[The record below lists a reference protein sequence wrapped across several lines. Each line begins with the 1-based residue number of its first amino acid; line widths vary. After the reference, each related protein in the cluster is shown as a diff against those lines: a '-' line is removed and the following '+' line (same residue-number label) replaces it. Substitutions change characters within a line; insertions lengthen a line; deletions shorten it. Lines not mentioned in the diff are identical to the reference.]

1 MSTSLESGGIVGGYR
16 IESLLGRGGMA
27 AVYLAEDGR
36 LKRKVALKVL
46 SPELAADE
54 AFRRR
59 FVDESERLA
68 SVDHPNIIPIYEAG
82 QDDGHLFIAMRYV
95 DSTDLKELIASEG
108 HLSPERAVSIVTQ
121 VAGALDAAHAK
132 GLVHRDVKPANVL
145 VAVGSGGD
153 GSDHAYLSDF
163 GLTKRTQ
170 ETSGL
175 TKTGVF
181 MGSIDYVAPEQIS
194 GKGVDGRTD
203 QYALACV
210 LFQCLTGRT
219 PYPRDDDAAVLFS
232 HLSEPPPS
240 VTGTDPDL
248 PPAIDAVLARAMA
261 KEQDDRYASCLDFA
275 RAARAALLQPSG
287 EATGDPAA
295 AGPPGMPSAPSR
307 TVIATPA
314 LVEEP
319 PPKRRGRRIAIAAG
333 AGIVALGLVAGGLA
347 LLGGG
352 NDGRTTLGGADDGRT
367 TLVALDA
374 NDGSAIS
381 TLHDEAFSEHLW
393 GILSIEDGDLW
404 QATEDSLVRR
414 DDQTGEILDTLP
426 IEGAWQT
433 MTGGFGYVWIAHPS
447 APGETEIERMSPLSG
462 TSKTIKVDGDAA
474 DLRAGNGSIWFLSED
489 GNLAEIDPVSMK
501 VVDTYDT
508 GAVTPGLAVPLAGFV
523 WICECEVGRVAQF
536 DPRTGEIVK
545 ELDLPEH
552 GFVIGVDTTDPE
564 NERVWLLDPEANTLT
579 PIDPAT
585 GEVGRSVGVGGAA
598 ITDAK
603 VVGDSLWVASQT
615 EVTRIELPS
624 LDQHVFEVPDG
635 VSAGSLAPTPDG
647 SIVWVANCG
656 CPIEH

>member
-1 MSTSLESGGIVGGYR
+1 M
-16 IESLLGRGGMA
+16 
-27 AVYLAEDGR
+27 
-36 LKRKVALKVL
+36 L

-261 KEQDDRYASCLDFA
+261 KEQDDRYATCLDFA

-287 EATGDPAA
+287 EATGDPAS

-319 PPKRRGRRIAIAAG
+319 PPRRRGRRIALAAG
-333 AGIVALGLVAGGLA
+333 AGSSRSGWWRAGWRCWAEATTAGRRSAGPTTVGRPRRPRRERRVHDLDAARRGVQRAPLGHPVDRGRRPVAGDRRLRWYAATTRRGDPRHA
-347 LLGGG
+347 A
-352 NDGRTTLGGADDGRT
+352 DRGRVADDHGR
-367 TLVALDA
+367 VRVRVDRPPVRA
-374 NDGSAIS
+374 
-381 TLHDEAFSEHLW
+381 
-393 GILSIEDGDLW
+393 
-404 QATEDSLVRR
+404 RR
-414 DDQTGEILDTLP
+414 DRDR
-426 IEGAWQT
+426 
-433 MTGGFGYVWIAHPS
+433 
-447 APGETEIERMSPLSG
+447 RMSPLSG

-474 DLRAGNGSIWFLSED
+474 DLRAGNGSIWFLPED

-585 GEVGRSVGVGGAA
+585 GEAGRSVGVGGAA

-603 VVGDSLWVASQT
+603 VVGNSLWVASQT

>member
-1 MSTSLESGGIVGGYR
+1 MSTSLESGESVGGYR

-68 SVDHPNIIPIYEAG
+68 SVDHPNIIPVYEAG

-108 HLSPERAVSIVTQ
+108 HLAPERAVSIVTQ

-145 VAVGSGGD
+145 VAVGSGGV

-175 TKTGVF
+175 TKTGFF

-232 HLSEPPPS
+232 HLSEPPPP
-240 VTGTDPDL
+240 VTGADPDL
-248 PPAIDAVLARAMA
+248 PPAIDAVLAKGMA
-261 KEQDDRYASCLDFA
+261 KEQDDRYGSCLEFA
-275 RAARAALLQPSG
+275 HAARAALLQPSG
-287 EATGDPAA
+287 ETPVASPAT
-295 AGPPGMPSAPSR
+295 PSAPSR
-307 TVIATPA
+307 TVVAAPELLA
-314 LVEEP
+314 EP
-319 PPKRRGRRIAIAAG
+319 PPRRRGRR
-333 AGIVALGLVAGGLA
+333 VARVVGGV
-347 LLGGG
+347 GGG
-352 NDGRTTLGGADDGRT
+352 DDGRT
-367 TLVALDA
+367 TLVSLDA
-374 NDGSAIS
+374 NDGSTVS

-426 IEGAWQT
+426 IEGPWDA
-433 MTGGFGYVWIAHPS
+433 MTGGFGYLWIAHPS

-462 TSKTIKVDGDAA
+462 NSKTIKLDGDTV
-474 DLRAGNGSIWFLSED
+474 DLRAGNGSIWSLTHD
-489 GNLAEIDPVSMK
+489 GTLTDIDPVSMK

-508 GAVTPGLAVPLAGFV
+508 GAVTPGVAVPLAGFV
-523 WICECEVGRVAQF
+523 WICECESGRVAQF

-585 GEVGRSVGVGGAA
+585 GEAGRSVGVGGAA

-615 EVTRIELPS
+615 EVTRIELPA

>member
-1 MSTSLESGGIVGGYR
+1 MSTSLETGGVVGGYR
-16 IESLLGRGGMA
+16 IESLLGRGRMA
-27 AVYLAEDGR
+27 AVYLAEDSR
-36 LKRKVALKVL
+36 LKRKVALKIL
-46 SPELAADE
+46 SPELAADD

-59 FVDESERLA
+59 FVDESEQLA
-68 SVDHPNIIPIYEAG
+68 AVDHPNIIPVYEAG
-82 QDDGHLFIAMRYV
+82 QDEGHLFIAMRYV

-108 HLSPERAVSIVTQ
+108 PLLPERAISIVAQ
-121 VAGALDAAHAK
+121 VAGALDAAHEK

-175 TKTGVF
+175 TKTGF
-181 MGSIDYVAPEQIS
+181 LMGTIDYVAPEQIS
-194 GKGVDGRTD
+194 GSGVDGRTD

-219 PYPRDDDAAVLFS
+219 PYPRDDDAAVLYS

-240 VTGTDPDL
+240 VTGTDPEL
-248 PPAIDAVLARAMA
+248 PPTIDAVLARGMA
-261 KEQDDRYASCLDFA
+261 KDRNDRYASCLEFA
-275 RAARAALLQPSG
+275 RAGRDALLSPSG
-287 EATGDPAA
+287 EATVEPSATA
-295 AGPPGMPSAPSR
+295 TPGVPSAPSR
-307 TVIATPA
+307 PVIAAPA
-314 LVEEP
+314 RVEKP
-319 PPKRRGRRIAIAAG
+319 PPKRHGRR
-333 AGIVALGLVAGGLA
+333 VALVVGAIVLALAAVASVLA
-347 LLGGG
+347 LLNGGG
-352 NDGRTTLGGADDGRT
+352 GGRT

-374 NDGSAIS
+374 NDGSTVS

-404 QATEDSLVRR
+404 QATEGSLVRR
-414 DDQTGEILDTLP
+414 DEKTGEILDTFP
-426 IEGAWQT
+426 IQGTWES
-433 MTGGFGYVWIAHPS
+433 MTGGFGYVWIAHPL

-462 TSKTIKVDGDAA
+462 NSKTIKVDGDPA
-474 DLRAGNGSIWFLSED
+474 DLRAGNGSIWFLAED
-489 GNLAEIDPVSMK
+489 GTLSKIDPVSMK

-508 GAVTPGLAVPLAGFV
+508 GAVTPGTAVPLAGFI

-536 DPRTGEIVK
+536 DPRTGKIVK

-552 GFVIGVDTTDPE
+552 GFVIGVDTTDPQ

-579 PIDPAT
+579 PIDPVT

-615 EVTRIELPS
+615 EVTRIDLPS
-624 LDQHVFEVPDG
+624 LHQHVFPVPDG
-635 VSAGSLAPTPDG
+635 VSAGSVAPTPDG

-656 CPIEH
+656 CPIEQ

>member
-1 MSTSLESGGIVGGYR
+1 MSTSLESGGVVGGYR

-68 SVDHPNIIPIYEAG
+68 SVDHPNIIPVYEAG
-82 QDDGHLFIAMRYV
+82 QDNGHLFIAMRYV
-95 DSTDLKELIASEG
+95 DSTDLKKLIASEG
-108 HLSPERAVSIVTQ
+108 RLSPERAASIVTQ

-132 GLVHRDVKPANVL
+132 GLVHRDVNPANVL

-175 TKTGVF
+175 TKTGFF
-181 MGSIDYVAPEQIS
+181 MGTIDYVAPEQIGGS
-194 GKGVDGRTD
+194 RVDGRTD

-210 LFQCLTGRT
+210 LFECLTGRT
-219 PYPRDDDAAVLFS
+219 PYPRDDDAAVLYS

-240 VTGTDPDL
+240 VTEAVPGL
-248 PPAIDAVLARAMA
+248 PRAIDAVLAGGMA
-261 KEQDDRYASCLDFA
+261 KEKDDRYASCLEFA
-275 RAARAALLQPSG
+275 RAARAALLDPSG
-287 EATGDPAA
+287 EPAVE
-295 AGPPGMPSAPSR
+295 PSATPSPGVPSADTP
-307 TVIATPA
+307 TVIEAPA
-314 LVEEP
+314 PVEEP
-319 PPKRRGRRIAIAAG
+319 PPKRRGRRIAIVVG
-333 AGIVALGLVAGGLA
+333 AVVLAIGLVAGGLA
-347 LLGGG
+347 LLSGGES
-352 NDGRTTLGGADDGRT
+352 GRT

-374 NDGSAIS
+374 NDGSTVS

-393 GILSIEDGDLW
+393 GILSIEEGDLW

-414 DDQTGEILDTLP
+414 DDQSGKILDTLLIGEP
-426 IEGAWQT
+426 WDS
-433 MTGGFGYVWIAHPS
+433 MTGGFGYVWIAHPF
-447 APGETEIERMSPLSG
+447 APGGTEIERMSPLSG
-462 TSKTIKVDGDAA
+462 NSKTIKVDGDTA
-474 DLRAGNGSIWFLSED
+474 DLQAGNGSIWFLAED
-489 GNLAEIDPVSMK
+489 GTLSAIDPVSMK

-508 GAVTPGLAVPLAGFV
+508 GTVTPGTAVPLAGFV
-523 WICECEVGRVAQF
+523 WICECEIGRVAQF

-552 GFVIGVDTTDPE
+552 GFVIGVDTTDPQ

-615 EVTRIELPS
+615 EVTRIELRS
-624 LDQHVFEVPDG
+624 LDQHVLPVPEG
-635 VSAGSLAPTPDG
+635 VSAGSVAPAPDG

-656 CPIEH
+656 CPIEQ

>member
-1 MSTSLESGGIVGGYR
+1 MLLHMPRWYRRWRERPRRRSLRPGMSTSLESGGIVGGYR

-175 TKTGVF
+175 TKTGFF

-194 GKGVDGRTD
+194 GKSVDGRTD

-261 KEQDDRYASCLDFA
+261 KEQDDRYGSCLEFA
-275 RAARAALLQPSG
+275 RAARTALLQPSG
-287 EATGDPAA
+287 APAASRTSAGDAVRALAHRDRSTRPRRGATAEATRPQDRDRRGRGDRRARTGGGRAGAA
-295 AGPPGMPSAPSR
+295 R
-307 TVIATPA
+307 
-314 LVEEP
+314 
-319 PPKRRGRRIAIAAG
+319 RRGRRPDDARRDRRRSDDARRARRERRVRDLDPARRGVQRAPVGHPVDRGRRPVAGDRRLAG
-333 AGIVALGLVAGGLA
+333 AARRPDRGDPRHAADRGSV
-347 LLGGG
+347 
-352 NDGRTTLGGADDGRT
+352 ADDHRR
-367 TLVALDA
+367 
-374 NDGSAIS
+374 
-381 TLHDEAFSEHLW
+381 
-393 GILSIEDGDLW
+393 
-404 QATEDSLVRR
+404 VRVR
-414 DDQTGEILDTLP
+414 
-426 IEGAWQT
+426 
-433 MTGGFGYVWIAHPS
+433 
-447 APGETEIERMSPLSG
+447 
-462 TSKTIKVDGDAA
+462 VDRPR
-474 DLRAGNGSIWFLSED
+474 LRAP
-489 GNLAEIDPVSMK
+489 A
-501 VVDTYDT
+501 
-508 GAVTPGLAVPLAGFV
+508 
-523 WICECEVGRVAQF
+523 R
-536 DPRTGEIVK
+536 PRS
-545 ELDLPEH
+545 
-552 GFVIGVDTTDPE
+552 
-564 NERVWLLDPEANTLT
+564 NA
-579 PIDPAT
+579 
-585 GEVGRSVGVGGAA
+585 
-598 ITDAK
+598 
-603 VVGDSLWVASQT
+603 
-615 EVTRIELPS
+615 
-624 LDQHVFEVPDG
+624 
-635 VSAGSLAPTPDG
+635 
-647 SIVWVANCG
+647 
-656 CPIEH
+656 

>member
-1 MSTSLESGGIVGGYR
+1 MSTSLESGGVVGGYR
-16 IESLLGRGGMA
+16 IESLIGRGGMA
-27 AVYLAEDGR
+27 SVYLAEDGR
-36 LKRKVALKVL
+36 LKRKVALKIL
-46 SPELAADE
+46 SPELAGDD

-68 SVDHPNIIPIYEAG
+68 SVDHPNIIPVYEAG

-95 DSTDLKELIASEG
+95 ESTDLTELIASEG

-145 VAVGSGGD
+145 VAVGSSGD

-175 TKTGVF
+175 TRTGSF
-181 MGSIDYVAPEQIS
+181 MGTIDYVAPEQIS
-194 GKGVDGRTD
+194 GTSVDGRTD

-219 PYPRDDDAAVLFS
+219 PYPREDDAAVLYS

-240 VTGTDPDL
+240 VTATDPSL
-248 PPAIDAVLARAMA
+248 PPAIDAVLAKGMA
-261 KEQDDRYASCLDFA
+261 KELDDRYANCLEFA
-275 RAARAALLQPSG
+275 RAARSALVDPSD
-287 EATGDPAA
+287 ETTVE
-295 AGPPGMPSAPSR
+295 PSATASRGAPSEPSR
-307 TVIATPA
+307 TVVAAPA
-314 LVEEP
+314 LVHEP
-319 PPKRRGRRIAIAAG
+319 PPPRRGRMIAIVVG
-333 AGIVALGLVAGGLA
+333 ALVLALGLVTGGLA
-347 LLGGG
+347 LLSGSES
-352 NDGRTTLGGADDGRT
+352 GRT

-374 NDGSAIS
+374 NEGSVVS
-381 TLHDEAFSEHLW
+381 MLHDEAYSEHLW
-393 GILSIEDGDLW
+393 GILSIEEGDLW
-404 QATEDSLVRR
+404 QATEHALVRR
-414 DDQTGEILDTLP
+414 DDRSGEIIATLP
-426 IEGAWQT
+426 IRGTWRS

-447 APGETEIERMSPLSG
+447 AAGVTEIERMSPLSG
-462 TSKTIKVDGDAA
+462 NSKTIEVDGDTA
-474 DLRAGNGSIWFLSED
+474 DLQAGNGSIWFLVED
-489 GNLAEIDPVSMK
+489 GTLSKIDPVSMK

-508 GAVTPGLAVPLAGFV
+508 GTVTPGTAVPLAGFV

-536 DPRTGEIVK
+536 DPSTGEIVK

-552 GFVIGVDTTDPE
+552 GFVIGVDTTDPQ
-564 NERVWLLDPEANTLT
+564 NERVWLLDPQANTLT
-579 PIDPAT
+579 PIDPVT

-624 LDQHVFEVPDG
+624 LDQHVFPVPEG
-635 VSAGSLAPTPDG
+635 VSAGSLAPAPDG

-656 CPIEH
+656 CPIEN

>member
-1 MSTSLESGGIVGGYR
+1 MSASLESGAVVGGYR

-36 LKRKVALKVL
+36 LKRKVALKIL

-59 FVDESERLA
+59 FVDESEQLA
-68 SVDHPNIIPIYEAG
+68 SVDHPNIIPVYEAG

-95 DSTDLKELIASEG
+95 DSTDLRELIASDG
-108 HLSPERAVSIVTQ
+108 HLSPERATSIVTQ
-121 VAGALDAAHAK
+121 IAGALDAAHAK

-175 TKTGVF
+175 TKTGSF
-181 MGSIDYVAPEQIS
+181 MGTIDYVAPEQIS
-194 GKGVDGRTD
+194 GKAVDGRTD

-232 HLSEPPPS
+232 HLSEPAPP
-240 VTGTDPDL
+240 VTEADQDL
-248 PPAIDAVLARAMA
+248 PPAIDSVLAKGMA
-261 KEQDDRYASCLDFA
+261 KEKDDRYANCLEFA
-275 RAARAALLQPSG
+275 RAARAALLEGSG
-287 EATGDPAA
+287 ERTGEPPASA
-295 AGPPGMPSAPSR
+295 SPGMPSASR
-307 TVIATPA
+307 TAVAAPP

-319 PPKRRGRRIAIAAG
+319 SSKLRGRIAIVV
-333 AGIVALGLVAGGLA
+333 VAVILVLGLVVGGLV

-352 NDGRTTLGGADDGRT
+352 DGGRTTLIS
-367 TLVALDA
+367 LDA
-374 NDGSAIS
+374 NDGSTVA

-393 GILSIEDGDLW
+393 GVLSIEDGDLW
-404 QATEDSLVRR
+404 QATEDALVRR
-414 DDQTGEILDTLP
+414 DEQTGEILDTLP
-426 IEGAWQT
+426 IRGEWQT
-433 MTGGFGYVWIAHPS
+433 ITGGFGFAWISHPF
-447 APGETEIERMSPLSG
+447 APGVTQIERMSPLSG
-462 TSKTIKVDGDAA
+462 DSKTVRIDGDPV
-474 DLRAGNGSIWFLSED
+474 DLRAGNGSIWFLAAD
-489 GNLAEIDPVSMK
+489 GTLTEIDPVSMK
-501 VVDTYDT
+501 VVDTFDT
-508 GAVTPGLAVPLAGFV
+508 GAETPGVAVPLAGFV

-564 NERVWLLDPEANTLT
+564 NKRVWLLDPEANTLT

-585 GEVGRSVGVGGAA
+585 GEAGRSVGIGGAA

-603 VVGDSLWVASQT
+603 VLDGSLWVASQT

-624 LDQHVFEVPDG
+624 LDQHVFEVPEG
-635 VSAGSLAPTPDG
+635 VSAGSLAPTTDG

-656 CPIEH
+656 CPIER

>member
-36 LKRKVALKVL
+36 LKRKVALKIL

-95 DSTDLKELIASEG
+95 DSTDLKKLIASER
-108 HLSPERAVSIVTQ
+108 HLSPERAIAIVTQ
-121 VAGALDAAHAK
+121 IAGALDAAHAK

-163 GLTKRTQ
+163 GLTKRTK

-175 TKTGVF
+175 TKTGFF

-194 GKGVDGRTD
+194 GTGVDGRTD

-240 VTGTDPDL
+240 VTETDAGL
-248 PPAIDAVLARAMA
+248 PQAIDAVLAKGMA
-261 KEQDDRYASCLDFA
+261 KEKDDRFGSCLEFA
-275 RAARAALLQPSG
+275 RAARAALLAPSG
-287 EATGDPAA
+287 EAIVDPAA
-295 AGPPGMPSAPSR
+295 ASLGIPSAPSR
-307 TVIATPA
+307 TVAAPA

-319 PPKRRGRRIAIAAG
+319 SKRRGRRIG
-333 AGIVALGLVAGGLA
+333 LMVGGVVLALALVAGGLA

-352 NDGRTTLGGADDGRT
+352 DGGQTTLGGGDEGRT

-433 MTGGFGYVWIAHPS
+433 ITGGFGYAWIAHPF

-462 TSKTIKVDGDAA
+462 SSKTIKVDGDPV
-474 DLRAGNGSIWFLSED
+474 DLRAGNGSIWFLTED
-489 GNLAEIDPVSMK
+489 GTLTEIDPVSMK

-508 GAVTPGLAVPLAGFV
+508 GAVTPGVAVPLGGFV

-552 GFVIGVDTTDPE
+552 GFVIGVDTTDRE

-603 VVGDSLWVASQT
+603 VVGNSLWVASQT
-615 EVTRIELPS
+615 EVTRIDLPS

-635 VSAGSLAPTPDG
+635 ISAGSLAPTPDG

-656 CPIEH
+656 CPIEQ

>member
-1 MSTSLESGGIVGGYR
+1 MSTSLESGGVVGGYR

-46 SPELAADE
+46 SPELAADD

-68 SVDHPNIIPIYEAG
+68 SVDHPNIIPVYEAG
-82 QDDGHLFIAMRYV
+82 QDGDHLFIAMRYV

-108 HLSPERAVSIVTQ
+108 HLAPERAIAIVTQ

-145 VAVGSGGD
+145 VAAGSGAD

-175 TKTGVF
+175 TKTGFF
-181 MGSIDYVAPEQIS
+181 MGTIDYVAPEQI
-194 GKGVDGRTD
+194 GATGVDGRTD

-219 PYPRDDDAAVLFS
+219 PYPREDDAAILYS

-240 VTGTDPDL
+240 VTEAVPGL
-248 PPAIDAVLARAMA
+248 PPMIDAVLAGGMA
-261 KEQDDRYASCLDFA
+261 KEKDDRYGSCLEFA
-275 RAARAALLQPSG
+275 RAARSALFGPSG
-287 EATGDPAA
+287 ETTVE
-295 AGPPGMPSAPSR
+295 PSATASPGVPSGPTS
-307 TVIATPA
+307 TVIAAPA

-319 PPKRRGRRIAIAAG
+319 PPKRRSRRNAVIFG
-333 AGIVALGLVAGGLA
+333 AVILALGLVAGGLA
-347 LLGGG
+347 LLSGG
-352 NDGRTTLGGADDGRT
+352 DDADRT

-374 NDGSAIS
+374 NDGSTVS

-393 GILSIEDGDLW
+393 GILSIEEGDLW

-414 DDQTGEILDTLP
+414 DDRSGEILDTLP
-426 IEGAWQT
+426 IRGTWRS

-462 TSKTIKVDGDAA
+462 NSKTIRVDGDTA
-474 DLRAGNGSIWFLSED
+474 DLQAGNGSIWFLAED
-489 GNLAEIDPVSMK
+489 GTLSEIDPVSMK
-501 VVDTYDT
+501 VADTYDT
-508 GAVTPGLAVPLAGFV
+508 GTLTPGTAVPLAGFV

-536 DPRTGEIVK
+536 DPRRGEIVK

-552 GFVIGVDTTDPE
+552 GFVIGVDTTDPR

-585 GEVGRSVGVGGAA
+585 GEVGRAVGVGGAA

-624 LDQHVFEVPDG
+624 LNQHVFPVPEG
-635 VSAGSLAPTPDG
+635 VSAGSLAPAPDG

-656 CPIEH
+656 CPIQN

>member
-1 MSTSLESGGIVGGYR
+1 MSTSLESGEIVGGYR
-16 IESLLGRGGMA
+16 IELLLGRGGMA

-68 SVDHPNIIPIYEAG
+68 SVDHPNIIPVYEAG
-82 QDDGHLFIAMRYV
+82 QDNGHLFIAMRYV
-95 DSTDLKELIASEG
+95 DSTDLKKLIASEG
-108 HLSPERAVSIVTQ
+108 RLSPERAASIVTQ
-121 VAGALDAAHAK
+121 VAGALDAAHSK

-145 VAVGSGGD
+145 VAFGSGGD

-170 ETSGL
+170 ETGGL
-175 TKTGVF
+175 TKTGFF
-181 MGSIDYVAPEQIS
+181 MGTIDYVAPEQIS
-194 GKGVDGRTD
+194 GTGVDGRTD

-219 PYPRDDDAAVLFS
+219 PYPRDDDAAVLYS

-240 VTGTDPDL
+240 ATGTDPEL
-248 PPAIDAVLARAMA
+248 PPAIDGVLARGMA
-261 KEQDDRYASCLDFA
+261 KEKDDRYRSCLEFA
-275 RAARAALLQPSG
+275 RAARNALLTPSG
-287 EATGDPAA
+287 EATVEPSAA
-295 AGPPGMPSAPSR
+295 ATPGVPSAPSS
-307 TVIATPA
+307 TVIVASG

-319 PPKRRGRRIAIAAG
+319 PPKRRGRRNAVVG
-333 AGIVALGLVAGGLA
+333 AVVLALGLVAGGLA
-347 LLGGG
+347 LRGGG
-352 NDGRTTLGGADDGRT
+352 ESGRT

-374 NDGSAIS
+374 NDGSTVS

-393 GILSIEDGDLW
+393 GILSIDDGDLW
-404 QATEDSLVRR
+404 QVTEDSLVRR
-414 DDQTGEILDTLP
+414 DDQSGEILDTLP
-426 IEGAWQT
+426 IHGTWRS
-433 MTGGFGYVWIAHPS
+433 MTGGFGYVWIAHPF
-447 APGETEIERMSPLSG
+447 AGETAIERMSPLSG
-462 TSKTIKVDGDAA
+462 TSKTIKVDGDPA
-474 DLRAGNGSIWFLSED
+474 DLRAGNGSIWFLAED
-489 GNLAEIDPVSMK
+489 GTLSEIDPVNMK

-508 GAVTPGLAVPLAGFV
+508 GAVTPGTAVPLAGFV

-536 DPRTGEIVK
+536 DPRTGEIVR

-552 GFVIGVDTTDPE
+552 GFVIGVDTTDPQ
-564 NERVWLLDPEANTLT
+564 NQRLWLLDPEANTLT

-624 LDQHVFEVPDG
+624 LEQHVLPVPEG

>member
-1 MSTSLESGGIVGGYR
+1 
-16 IESLLGRGGMA
+16 
-27 AVYLAEDGR
+27 
-36 LKRKVALKVL
+36 
-46 SPELAADE
+46 
-54 AFRRR
+54 
-59 FVDESERLA
+59 
-68 SVDHPNIIPIYEAG
+68 
-82 QDDGHLFIAMRYV
+82 MRYV

-145 VAVGSGGD
+145 IAVGSGGD

-175 TKTGVF
+175 TKTGFF

-240 VTGTDPDL
+240 VTGTDPEL
-248 PPAIDAVLARAMA
+248 PPAIDAVLAKAMA
-261 KEQDDRYASCLDFA
+261 KEQDDRYGSCLEFA
-275 RAARAALLQPSG
+275 RAARAALLQPSV
-287 EATGDPAA
+287 ETTVEPTAVSARTPPAA
-295 AGPPGMPSAPSR
+295 SR
-307 TVIATPA
+307 TVVAAPA

-319 PPKRRGRRIAIAAG
+319 PQERRGRRIGLVVGG
-333 AGIVALGLVAGGLA
+333 AVLALALVAGGLA

-352 NDGRTTLGGADDGRT
+352 DDAGRTTLGGGGEGRT

-374 NDGSAIS
+374 NDGSAVS

-414 DDQTGEILDTLP
+414 DEQTGEILDTLP
-426 IEGAWQT
+426 IQETWEA
-433 MTGGFGYVWIAHPS
+433 MTGGFGYVWIAHPF

-462 TSKTIKVDGDAA
+462 NSKTIKVDGDAA
-474 DLRAGNGSIWFLSED
+474 DLRAGNGSIWFLSKD

-508 GAVTPGLAVPLAGFV
+508 GAETPGVAVPLAGFV
-523 WICECEVGRVAQF
+523 WICECEAGRVAQF

-579 PIDPAT
+579 PIDPTT

-603 VVGDSLWVASQT
+603 VVGGSLWVASQT

-624 LDQHVFEVPDG
+624 LDQHVFPVPEG
-635 VSAGSLAPTPDG
+635 VSAGSLVPTPDG

-656 CPIEH
+656 CPIQS

>member
-1 MSTSLESGGIVGGYR
+1 MSTSLETGGVVGGYR

-27 AVYLAEDGR
+27 TVYLAEDGR
-36 LKRKVALKVL
+36 LKRKVALKIL
-46 SPELAADE
+46 SPELSADE

-68 SVDHPNIIPIYEAG
+68 SVDHPNIIPVYEAG
-82 QDDGHLFIAMRYV
+82 QDEGHLFIAMRYV

-108 HLSPERAVSIVTQ
+108 HLAPERAISLVTQ

-145 VAVGSGGD
+145 VAVGSGAD

-175 TKTGVF
+175 TKTGSF
-181 MGSIDYVAPEQIS
+181 MGTIDYVAPEQI
-194 GKGVDGRTD
+194 GGTGVDGRTD

-219 PYPRDDDAAVLFS
+219 PYPRDDDAAILYS
-232 HLSEPPPS
+232 HLSEPPPP
-240 VTGTDPDL
+240 VTEAVPSL
-248 PPAIDAVLARAMA
+248 PRAIDAVLAGGMA
-261 KEQDDRYASCLDFA
+261 KDKDARYASCLEFA
-275 RAARAALLQPSG
+275 RAARSALLDPSG
-287 EATGDPAA
+287 ETSVEPSATASPS
-295 AGPPGMPSAPSR
+295 MPSAPST
-307 TVIATPA
+307 TVIAAPA

-319 PPKRRGRRIAIAAG
+319 SPKRRGRRNAVVVG
-333 AGIVALGLVAGGLA
+333 AVILALGLVAGGLA
-347 LLGGG
+347 LLSGGG
-352 NDGRTTLGGADDGRT
+352 DAGRT

-374 NDGSAIS
+374 NDGSTIS

-393 GILSIEDGDLW
+393 GILSIEEGDLW

-414 DDQTGEILDTLP
+414 DDRSGEILDTLP
-426 IEGAWQT
+426 IQGPWDS

-447 APGETEIERMSPLSG
+447 APGETEIERMSPLSAN
-462 TSKTIKVDGDAA
+462 SKTIKVDGDTA
-474 DLRAGNGSIWFLSED
+474 DLQAGNGSIWFLAED
-489 GNLAEIDPVSMK
+489 GTLSEVDPVSMK
-501 VVDTYDT
+501 VADTYDT
-508 GAVTPGLAVPLAGFV
+508 GTVTPGTAVPLAGFI

-552 GFVIGVDTTDPE
+552 GFVIGVDTTDPQ

-624 LDQHVFEVPDG
+624 LHQHVFPVPEG
-635 VSAGSLAPTPDG
+635 VSAGSLAPAPDG

-656 CPIEH
+656 CPIEN

>member
-1 MSTSLESGGIVGGYR
+1 MSTSLESGGVVGGYR

-27 AVYLAEDGR
+27 SVYLAEDGR
-36 LKRKVALKVL
+36 LKRKVALKIL

-68 SVDHPNIIPIYEAG
+68 SVDHPNIIPVYEAG

-95 DSTDLKELIASEG
+95 DSTDLKELIAFEG
-108 HLSPERAVSIVTQ
+108 HLSPERAVSVVTQ
-121 VAGALDAAHAK
+121 VAGALDAAHAR

-145 VAVGSGGD
+145 VAVGSSGD

-175 TKTGVF
+175 TRTGSF
-181 MGSIDYVAPEQIS
+181 MGTIDYVSPEQIS
-194 GKGVDGRTD
+194 GTSVDGRTD

-219 PYPRDDDAAVLFS
+219 PYPRDGDAAVLYS
-232 HLSEPPPS
+232 HLSEPPPP
-240 VTGTDPDL
+240 VTATDPSL
-248 PPAIDAVLARAMA
+248 PPAIDAVLAKGMA
-261 KEQDDRYASCLDFA
+261 KELDDRYANCLEFA
-275 RAARAALLQPSG
+275 RAARSALVNASG
-287 EATGDPAA
+287 EATVE
-295 AGPPGMPSAPSR
+295 PSATASPGAPSEPSR
-307 TVIATPA
+307 TVVAAPA
-314 LVEEP
+314 VVHEP
-319 PPKRRGRRIAIAAG
+319 PPTRRGRRIAIVVG
-333 AGIVALGLVAGGLA
+333 ALVIAVGLVAGGFA
-347 LLGGG
+347 LLSGVES
-352 NDGRTTLGGADDGRT
+352 GRT

-374 NDGSAIS
+374 NEGSVVS

-393 GILSIEDGDLW
+393 GILSIEEGDLW
-404 QATEDSLVRR
+404 QATEHSLVRR
-414 DDQTGEILDTLP
+414 DDRSGEIIATLP
-426 IEGAWQT
+426 IRGTWRS

-447 APGETEIERMSPLSG
+447 AAGVTEIERMSPLSG
-462 TSKTIKVDGDAA
+462 NSKTIEVDGDTA
-474 DLRAGNGSIWFLSED
+474 DLQAGNGSIWFLAED
-489 GNLAEIDPVSMK
+489 GTLSKIDPVSMK

-508 GAVTPGLAVPLAGFV
+508 GTVTPGTAVPLAGFV

-536 DPRTGEIVK
+536 DPSTGEIVK

-552 GFVIGVDTTDPE
+552 GFVIGVDTTDPQ
-564 NERVWLLDPEANTLT
+564 NERVWLLDPQANTLT
-579 PIDPAT
+579 PIDPVT

-624 LDQHVFEVPDG
+624 LDQHVFPVPEG
-635 VSAGSLAPTPDG
+635 VSAGSLAPAPDG

-656 CPIEH
+656 CPIEN

>member
-1 MSTSLESGGIVGGYR
+1 MSTSLETGGVVGGYR

-27 AVYLAEDGR
+27 AVYLAEDSR
-36 LKRKVALKVL
+36 LKRKVALKIL
-46 SPELAADE
+46 SPELAADD

-59 FVDESERLA
+59 FVDESEQLA
-68 SVDHPNIIPIYEAG
+68 AVDHPNIIPVYEAG
-82 QDDGHLFIAMRYV
+82 QDEGHLFIAMRYV

-108 HLSPERAVSIVTQ
+108 PLLPERAISIVAQ

-175 TKTGVF
+175 TKTGF
-181 MGSIDYVAPEQIS
+181 LMGTIDYVAPEQIS
-194 GKGVDGRTD
+194 GSGVDGRTD

-219 PYPRDDDAAVLFS
+219 PYPRDDDAAVLYS

-240 VTGTDPDL
+240 VTGTDPGL
-248 PPAIDAVLARAMA
+248 PPTIDAVLAKGMA
-261 KEQDDRYASCLDFA
+261 KERDDRYASCLEFA
-275 RAARAALLQPSG
+275 RAARNALLSPSG
-287 EATGDPAA
+287 EATVEPSAA
-295 AGPPGMPSAPSR
+295 ATPDVPSATSR
-307 TVIATPA
+307 PVIAAPT

-319 PPKRRGRRIAIAAG
+319 PPKRRGRR
-333 AGIVALGLVAGGLA
+333 VALVVGAMVLALAAVASVLA
-347 LLGGG
+347 LLSGGG
-352 NDGRTTLGGADDGRT
+352 GGGRT

-374 NDGSAIS
+374 NDGSTVS

-414 DDQTGEILDTLP
+414 DEKTGEILDTFP
-426 IEGAWQT
+426 IQGTWES
-433 MTGGFGYVWIAHPS
+433 MTGGFGYVWIAHPL

-462 TSKTIKVDGDAA
+462 NSKTIKVDGDPA
-474 DLRAGNGSIWFLSED
+474 DLRAGNGSIWFLAED
-489 GNLAEIDPVSMK
+489 GTLSKIDPVSMK

-508 GAVTPGLAVPLAGFV
+508 GAVTPGTAVPLAGFI

-552 GFVIGVDTTDPE
+552 GFVIGVDTTDPQ

-579 PIDPAT
+579 PIDPVT

-615 EVTRIELPS
+615 EVTRIDLPS
-624 LDQHVFEVPDG
+624 LDKHLFPVPDG
-635 VSAGSLAPTPDG
+635 VSAGSVAPTPDG

-656 CPIEH
+656 CPIEQ

>member
-1 MSTSLESGGIVGGYR
+1 MSTSLESGGVVGGYR

-46 SPELAADE
+46 SPELAADD

-68 SVDHPNIIPIYEAG
+68 SVDHPNIIPVYEAG
-82 QDDGHLFIAMRYV
+82 QDGDHLFIAMRYV

-108 HLSPERAVSIVTQ
+108 HLAPERAIAIVTQ

-145 VAVGSGGD
+145 VAVGSGAD

-175 TKTGVF
+175 TKTGSF
-181 MGSIDYVAPEQIS
+181 MGTIDYVAPEQI
-194 GKGVDGRTD
+194 GATGVDGRTD

-219 PYPRDDDAAVLFS
+219 PYPREDDAAILYS

-240 VTGTDPDL
+240 VTEAVPGL
-248 PPAIDAVLARAMA
+248 PRMIDAVLAGGMA
-261 KEQDDRYASCLDFA
+261 KEKDDRYGSCLEFA
-275 RAARAALLQPSG
+275 RAARSALFGPSG
-287 EATGDPAA
+287 ETTVEPSATAS
-295 AGPPGMPSAPSR
+295 PGVPSAPTSA
-307 TVIATPA
+307 VIAAPA

-319 PPKRRGRRIAIAAG
+319 PPERRSRRNAVIVG
-333 AGIVALGLVAGGLA
+333 AVILALGLVAGGLA
-347 LLGGG
+347 LLSGG
-352 NDGRTTLGGADDGRT
+352 DDADRT

-374 NDGSAIS
+374 NDGSTVS

-393 GILSIEDGDLW
+393 GILSIEEGDLW

-414 DDQTGEILDTLP
+414 DDRSGEILDTLP
-426 IEGAWQT
+426 IRGTWRS

-462 TSKTIKVDGDAA
+462 NSKTIRVDGDTA
-474 DLRAGNGSIWFLSED
+474 DLQAGNGSIWFLAED
-489 GNLAEIDPVSMK
+489 GTLSEIDPVSMK
-501 VVDTYDT
+501 VADTYDT
-508 GAVTPGLAVPLAGFV
+508 GTVTPGTAVPLAGFV

-536 DPRTGEIVK
+536 DPRRGEIVK

-552 GFVIGVDTTDPE
+552 GFVIGVDTTDPQ

-585 GEVGRSVGVGGAA
+585 GEVGRAVGVGGAA

-624 LDQHVFEVPDG
+624 LNQHVFPVPEG
-635 VSAGSLAPTPDG
+635 VSAGSLAPAPDG

-656 CPIEH
+656 CPIEN

>member
-1 MSTSLESGGIVGGYR
+1 MSTSLESGGVVGGYR

-27 AVYLAEDGR
+27 AVYLAEDSR

-46 SPELAADE
+46 SPELANDE

-68 SVDHPNIIPIYEAG
+68 SVDHPNIIPVYEAG

-108 HLSPERAVSIVTQ
+108 RLSPERAVSIVTQ

-153 GSDHAYLSDF
+153 GADHAYLSDF

-175 TKTGVF
+175 TKTGSF
-181 MGSIDYVAPEQIS
+181 MGTIDYVAPEQIS
-194 GKGVDGRTD
+194 GRGVDGRTD

-210 LFQCLTGRT
+210 LFQTLTGRT
-219 PYPRDDDAAVLFS
+219 PYPRDDDAAVLYS

-240 VTGTDPDL
+240 VTETDRDL
-248 PPAIDAVLARAMA
+248 PSAIDAVLARGMA
-261 KEQDDRYASCLDFA
+261 KEKDDRYSSCLEFA
-275 RAARAALLQPSG
+275 RAARSALLDPSG
-287 EATGDPAA
+287 ETVVE
-295 AGPPGMPSAPSR
+295 PSATPSPGVPSADTP
-307 TVIATPA
+307 TVIAARA

-319 PPKRRGRRIAIAAG
+319 PPKRRGRRIAIVVG
-333 AGIVALGLVAGGLA
+333 AVILALGLVAGGLA

-352 NDGRTTLGGADDGRT
+352 GDAGRT

-374 NDGSAIS
+374 NNGSTVS

-393 GILSIEDGDLW
+393 GILAVEEGDLW

-414 DDQTGEILDTLP
+414 DDRSGEILDTLP
-426 IEGAWQT
+426 IRGPWDS

-462 TSKTIKVDGDAA
+462 NSRTIKVDGDTA
-474 DLRAGNGSIWFLSED
+474 DLQAGNGSIWFLAED
-489 GNLAEIDPVSMK
+489 GTLSEIDPVSMK

-508 GAVTPGLAVPLAGFV
+508 GAVTPGTAVPLAGFV
-523 WICECEVGRVAQF
+523 WICECEIGRVAQF
-536 DPRTGEIVK
+536 DPRAGEIVK
-545 ELDLPEH
+545 ELELPEH

-579 PIDPAT
+579 PIDPTT

-603 VVGDSLWVASQT
+603 VVGESLWVASQT

-624 LDQHVFEVPDG
+624 LDQHVFPVPEG
-635 VSAGSLAPTPDG
+635 VSAGSVAPTSDG

-656 CPIEH
+656 CPIED

>member
-1 MSTSLESGGIVGGYR
+1 MSTSLESGGVVGGYR
-16 IESLLGRGGMA
+16 VESLLGRGGMA

-46 SPELAADE
+46 SLELAADE

-68 SVDHPNIIPIYEAG
+68 SVDHPNIIPVYEAG
-82 QDDGHLFIAMRYV
+82 QDSGHLFIAMRYV

-108 HLSPERAVSIVTQ
+108 HLSPERAISIVTQ
-121 VAGALDAAHAK
+121 VAGALDAAAAK

-170 ETSGL
+170 ETAGL
-175 TKTGVF
+175 TKTGFF
-181 MGSIDYVAPEQIS
+181 MGTIDYVAPEQIS
-194 GKGVDGRTD
+194 GTGVDGRTD

-210 LFQCLTGRT
+210 LFHCLTGRT
-219 PYPRDDDAAVLFS
+219 PYPRDDDAAVLYS

-240 VTGTDPDL
+240 VTEAVPSL
-248 PPAIDAVLARAMA
+248 PRAIDAVLAGGMA
-261 KEQDDRYASCLDFA
+261 KEKDDRYASCLEFA
-275 RAARAALLQPSG
+275 RAARSALLDPSG
-287 EATGDPAA
+287 ETSVEPSATAS
-295 AGPPGMPSAPSR
+295 PGTPSAPSP
-307 TVIATPA
+307 TVIAAPA
-314 LVEEP
+314 PVEEP
-319 PPKRRGRRIAIAAG
+319 PPRRRGRRNAVVVG
-333 AGIVALGLVAGGLA
+333 AVILALGLVAGGLA

-352 NDGRTTLGGADDGRT
+352 ESRRT

-374 NDGSAIS
+374 NDGSTIS
-381 TLHDEAFSEHLW
+381 TLRDEAFSEHLW
-393 GILSIEDGDLW
+393 GILSIEEGDLW

-414 DDQTGEILDTLP
+414 DDRSGEILDTLP
-426 IEGAWQT
+426 IQGPWDS
-433 MTGGFGYVWIAHPS
+433 MTGGFGYVWIAHPL
-447 APGETEIERMSPLSG
+447 APGETEIERMSPLSAN
-462 TSKTIKVDGDAA
+462 SKTIKVEGDTA
-474 DLRAGNGSIWFLSED
+474 DLQAGNGSIWFLAEEGTLS
-489 GNLAEIDPVSMK
+489 EIDPVSMK
-501 VVDTYDT
+501 VADTYDT
-508 GAVTPGLAVPLAGFV
+508 GTVTPGTAVPLAGFV
-523 WICECEVGRVAQF
+523 WICECELGRVAQF

-552 GFVIGVDTTDPE
+552 GFVIGVDTTDPQD
-564 NERVWLLDPEANTLT
+564 ERVWLLDPEANTLT
-579 PIDPAT
+579 PIDPVT

-624 LDQHVFEVPDG
+624 LHQHVFPVPEG
-635 VSAGSLAPTPDG
+635 VSAGSLAPAPDG

>member
-1 MSTSLESGGIVGGYR
+1 MSTSLESGGVVGCYR

-46 SPELAADE
+46 SPELAADD

-68 SVDHPNIIPIYEAG
+68 SVDHPNIIPVYEAG
-82 QDDGHLFIAMRYV
+82 QDGDHLFIAMRYV

-108 HLSPERAVSIVTQ
+108 HLAPERAIAIVTQ

-145 VAVGSGGD
+145 VAAGSGAD

-175 TKTGVF
+175 TKTGFF
-181 MGSIDYVAPEQIS
+181 MGTIDYVAPEQI
-194 GKGVDGRTD
+194 GATGVDGRTD

-219 PYPRDDDAAVLFS
+219 PYPREDDAAILYS

-240 VTGTDPDL
+240 VTEAVPGL
-248 PPAIDAVLARAMA
+248 PPMIDAVLAGGMA
-261 KEQDDRYASCLDFA
+261 KEKDDRYGSCLEFA
-275 RAARAALLQPSG
+275 RAARSALFGPSG
-287 EATGDPAA
+287 ETTVE
-295 AGPPGMPSAPSR
+295 PSATASPGVPSGPTS
-307 TVIATPA
+307 TVIAAPA

-319 PPKRRGRRIAIAAG
+319 PPKRRSRRNAVIFG
-333 AGIVALGLVAGGLA
+333 AVILALGLVAGGLA
-347 LLGGG
+347 LLSGG
-352 NDGRTTLGGADDGRT
+352 DDADRT

-374 NDGSAIS
+374 NDGSTVS

-393 GILSIEDGDLW
+393 GILSIEEGDLW

-414 DDQTGEILDTLP
+414 DDRSGEILDTLP
-426 IEGAWQT
+426 IRGTWRS

-462 TSKTIKVDGDAA
+462 NSKTIRVDGDTA
-474 DLRAGNGSIWFLSED
+474 DLQAGNGSIWFLAED
-489 GNLAEIDPVSMK
+489 GTLSEIDPVSMK
-501 VVDTYDT
+501 VADTYDT
-508 GAVTPGLAVPLAGFV
+508 GTLTPGTAVPLAGFV

-536 DPRTGEIVK
+536 DPRRGEIVK

-552 GFVIGVDTTDPE
+552 GFVIGVDTTDPR

-585 GEVGRSVGVGGAA
+585 GEVGRAVGVGGAA

-624 LDQHVFEVPDG
+624 LNQHVFPVPEG
-635 VSAGSLAPTPDG
+635 VSAGSLAPAPDG

-656 CPIEH
+656 CPIQN